1 MKKIAVITP
10 LKHLNLDSLIESKGE
25 VFYLENAQ
33 KHQVRNLLLDKSIDT
48 ILCNP
53 NKQTYKIDKLL
64 LEGTNVK
71 LINTCSTGLSHID
84 IEYCKENNIEIYSL
98 TTDFNLINELPSTS
112 ELAFGLMLDM
122 LRNITISQ
130 EHVKMFKWDYTEFI
144 GRQIKGLTIGIIG
157 YGRLGKLMHGYSKA
171 FDAIPIVYDPYIEG
185 FDKQNLDDF
194 ISECDVISIHVH
206 LNNETKKMI
215 NKKTLR
221 KSKSNLII
229 VNTSRGGIVD
239 ENDII
244 DLINQNQIGGYATD
258 VLESENGQINN
269 SPLIKEMIINKKIL
283 ITPHLGGMTIEGQTK
298 AYTWAINKL

>member
-1 MKKIAVITP
+1 ME
-10 LKHLNLDSLIESKGE
+10 D
-25 VFYLENAQ
+25 
-33 KHQVRNLLLDKSIDT
+33 
-48 ILCNP
+48 
-53 NKQTYKIDKLL
+53 
-64 LEGTNVK
+64 
-71 LINTCSTGLSHID
+71 
-84 IEYCKENNIEIYSL
+84 
-98 TTDFNLINELPSTS
+98 
-112 ELAFGLMLDM
+112 
-122 LRNITISQ
+122 
-130 EHVKMFKWDYTEFI
+130 
-144 GRQIKGLTIGIIG
+144 
-157 YGRLGKLMHGYSKA
+157 GKLMHGYSKA

-244 DLINQNQIGGYATD
+244 DLINHDQIGGYATD